1 MVQAQK
7 TWRKYKAAMILATQ
21 SIKELQ
27 ESGMLH
33 IVSESCPTKI
43 FLANPEM
50 DHDLYR
56 EAFHLNDT
64 ELDLIAGLVPPGQM
78 LIRKAQSSKKVHLN
92 VDSITHW
99 MATNN
104 ARDNLRKR
112 EFFARYGIPGGLR
125 HLAEQFPFR
134 PRTVAGVVTANP
146 TGAAV

>member
-1 MVQAQK
+1 
-7 TWRKYKAAMILATQ
+7 
-21 SIKELQ
+21 
-27 ESGMLH
+27 
-33 IVSESCPTKI
+33 
-43 FLANPEM
+43 
-50 DHDLYR
+50 
-56 EAFHLNDT
+56 
-64 ELDLIAGLVPPGQM
+64 M

-112 EFFARYGIPGGLR
+112 EFFARHGIPGGLR

-134 PRTVAGVVTANP
+134 PRAGVVTATP